1 MLSFSRLRI
10 SWISSR
16 AGRAYSKFCIELD
29 SFSTLERRP
38 DTIGTSIAL
47 NCSTILFWVWS
58 SLVTFLSVGSFEVPS
73 APYDWWRSLRQNVI
87 RSIASILKASASYS

>member
-1 MLSFSRLRI
+1 
-10 SWISSR
+10 
-16 AGRAYSKFCIELD
+16 
-29 SFSTLERRP
+29 
-38 DTIGTSIAL
+38 
-47 NCSTILFWVWS
+47 LFWVWS